1 MGKIGRCGQEHCLF
15 VLFSCSCSRSL
26 LRRSHSRLA
35 SKILEPL
42 VFIFISRA
50 EASRKPKL
58 FYVTTKSSTSILSTF
73 SICFV
78 SSDAAPVTCKRRK
91 KRAGLNS
98 EPLIEGEQEKINIAP
113 SEVQSGLDSDQEQ
126 RNAKFLV
133 YWLTTTSTSFST
145 VYSAT
150 STLASLKCTPANFPY
165 ALCGK

>member
-1 MGKIGRCGQEHCLF
+1 MRSGALF
-15 VLFSCSCSRSL
+15 VC
-26 LRRSHSRLA
+26 
-35 SKILEPL
+35 
-42 VFIFISRA
+42 FIFLFLQQVSAQAESQA

-58 FYVTTKSSTSILSTF
+58 FYVTTKSSTSTLSTF

-113 SEVQSGLDSDQEQ
+113 SEVLSGLDSDKEQ

-133 YWLTTTSTSFST
+133 YWLTSTSFST

-150 STLASLKCTPANFPY
+150 STLGSLACTPANFPY
-165 ALCGK
+165 SLCG

>member
-1 MGKIGRCGQEHCLF
+1 MRSGVLF
-15 VLFSCSCSRSL
+15 VG
-26 LRRSHSRLA
+26 
-35 SKILEPL
+35 
-42 VFIFISRA
+42 FIFLFLQQELVSA
-50 EASRKPKL
+50 EAQSEFEASRKPRL
-58 FYVTTKSSTSILSTF
+58 FYVTTKSSTSTLSTF

-98 EPLIEGEQEKINIAP
+98 DPIIDQEMANIEP
-113 SEVQSGLDSDQEQ
+113 SEVQSGLENEQEQ
-126 RNAKFLV
+126 RNARFLV

>member
-1 MGKIGRCGQEHCLF
+1 MMRSGVLF
-15 VLFSCSCSRSL
+15 VVFTFFFLHQVSAEADSESE
-26 LRRSHSRLA
+26 A
-35 SKILEPL
+35 SK
-42 VFIFISRA
+42 
-50 EASRKPKL
+50 KPRL
-58 FYVTTKSSTSILSTF
+58 FYVTTKSSTSTLSTF

-98 EPLIEGEQEKINIAP
+98 DPIIDQESDITP
-113 SEVQSGLDSDQEQ
+113 SEVQSGLENEQEE
-126 RNAKFLV
+126 RNARFLV
-133 YWLTTTSTSFST
+133 YWLTTTSPSFST

>member
-1 MGKIGRCGQEHCLF
+1 MRSGVLF
-15 VLFSCSCSRSL
+15 V
-26 LRRSHSRLA
+26 
-35 SKILEPL
+35 
-42 VFIFISRA
+42 VFTFFFLHQVSAQAESQA

-58 FYVTTKSSTSILSTF
+58 FYVTTKSSTSTLSTF

-98 EPLIEGEQEKINIAP
+98 DPIIDQEMANIEP
-113 SEVQSGLDSDQEQ
+113 SEVQSGLENEQEQ
-126 RNAKFLV
+126 RNARFLV

>member
-1 MGKIGRCGQEHCLF
+1 MRSGVLF
-15 VLFSCSCSRSL
+15 V
-26 LRRSHSRLA
+26 
-35 SKILEPL
+35 
-42 VFIFISRA
+42 VFTFFFLHQVSAQAESQA

-58 FYVTTKSSTSILSTF
+58 FYVTTKSSTSTLSTF

-78 SSDAAPVTCKRRK
+78 SSDGAPVTCKRRK

-98 EPLIEGEQEKINIAP
+98 DPIIDQEMANIEP
-113 SEVQSGLDSDQEQ
+113 SEVQSGLENEQEQ
-126 RNAKFLV
+126 RNARFLV

-150 STLASLKCTPANFPY
+150 STLASLKRTPANFPY

>member
-1 MGKIGRCGQEHCLF
+1 MRSGVLF
-15 VLFSCSCSRSL
+15 VVFTFFFLHQVSAEADSESE
-26 LRRSHSRLA
+26 A
-35 SKILEPL
+35 SK
-42 VFIFISRA
+42 
-50 EASRKPKL
+50 KPRL
-58 FYVTTKSSTSILSTF
+58 FYVTTKSSTSTLSTF

-98 EPLIEGEQEKINIAP
+98 DPIIDQEMANIEP
-113 SEVQSGLDSDQEQ
+113 SEVQSGLENEQEQ
-126 RNAKFLV
+126 RNARFLV

>member
-1 MGKIGRCGQEHCLF
+1 MRSGVLF
-15 VLFSCSCSRSL
+15 VVFTFFFLHQVSAEADSESE
-26 LRRSHSRLA
+26 A
-35 SKILEPL
+35 SK
-42 VFIFISRA
+42 
-50 EASRKPKL
+50 KPRL
-58 FYVTTKSSTSILSTF
+58 FYVTTKSSTSTLSTF

-78 SSDAAPVTCKRRK
+78 FSDAAPVTCKRRK

>member
-1 MGKIGRCGQEHCLF
+1 MRSGALF
-15 VLFSCSCSRSL
+15 V
-26 LRRSHSRLA
+26 
-35 SKILEPL
+35 
-42 VFIFISRA
+42 VFIFFFLQQVSAQAESQA

-58 FYVTTKSSTSILSTF
+58 FYVTTKSSTSTLSTF

-150 STLASLKCTPANFPY
+150 STLASLKSTSFSTVYSA
-165 ALCGK
+165 